1 MDERFTHNPHQ
12 QNRCDNDG
20 AVSVEPVLP
29 PQIVQ
34 TPFQPN
40 LRFGWLM
47 MGITLLIWSGFT
59 LLSRMGAGHSALTAW
74 DIGALRFVVAGVIL
88 IPIALFRGRIT
99 SYLRLKPMILAVF
112 GGMGY
117 ACLAYLGFAHA
128 PAAHAAIWLNGFLP
142 LVTALGAWALMGER
156 PDRDIW
162 ISLSAIALGL
172 FGMAVLMEQQGSFH
186 LALGDVFFIAAASC
200 WGIYTGLLRRW
211 PMSPWD
217 LMSAVAINSALVY
230 LPIYWFF
237 LPKGIAQAS
246 LGQLVT
252 QGLFQGVMVV
262 IIAMLTYVA
271 AIRHL
276 GAFRTGSVLAMAPL
290 LAAVAAVSVL
300 DEPLTAPILVGIAG
314 MMIGAI
320 QPWRFFKQKA
330 SAT

>member
-1 MDERFTHNPHQ
+1 MSEPPIANQ
-12 QNRCDNDG
+12 QRLHCPNDS

-40 LRFGWLM
+40 PRFGWLM
-47 MGITLLIWSGFT
+47 MAITLLIWSGFT

-74 DIGALRFVVAGVIL
+74 DIGALRFVVAAMIL
-88 IPIALFRGRIT
+88 IPVALWRGNIC
-99 SYLRLKPMILAVF
+99 SYLHVKPMVLAVF

-162 ISLSAIALGL
+162 ISLAAIGAGL
-172 FGMAVLMEQQGSFH
+172 LGMAMLMEYQGSFY
-186 LALGDVFFIAAASC
+186 LALGDVFFIAAAVC
-200 WGIYTGLLRRW
+200 WGVYTGLLRRW
-211 PMSPWD
+211 QMSPWD
-217 LMSAVAINSALVY
+217 LMSAVAINSAWVY
-230 LPIYWFF
+230 LPIYWLF

-246 LGQLVT
+246 IGQIVT
-252 QGLFQGVMVV
+252 QGLFQGIMVV
-262 IIAMLTYVA
+262 IVAMLTYVA

-300 DEPLTAPILVGIAG
+300 NEPLTPPILVGIAG

-320 QPWRFFKQKA
+320 QPWRFFRRAKV
-330 SAT
+330 